1 MEGILIM
8 GGYISI
14 VVMIIVLLVLYYVI
28 QAAVTKGINNSIVG
42 KLLEGKDE
50 SLTVNELLNRYGK
63 IEEKK
68 KS

>member
-1 MEGILIM
+1 
-8 GGYISI
+8 
-14 VVMIIVLLVLYYVI
+14 MIIGLLVLYYVI

-50 SLTVNELLNRYGK
+50 SLSVNEILNKYGK
-63 IEEKK
+63 IEDNK

>member
-8 GGYISI
+8 EGFISI
-14 VVMIIVLLVLYYVI
+14 VFMIIGLLVLYYVI

-50 SLTVNELLNRYGK
+50 SLSVNELLNKYGK
-63 IEEKK
+63 IEENK

>member
-1 MEGILIM
+1 M

-14 VVMIIVLLVLYYVI
+14 MSMILGLLVLYYVI

-42 KLLEGKDE
+42 KLLEEKGE
-50 SLTVNELLNRYGK
+50 SLSISELLDKYGK
-63 IEEKK
+63 IEDKK

>member
-1 MEGILIM
+1 MEGF
-8 GGYISI
+8 ISI
-14 VVMIIVLLVLYYVI
+14 VFMIIGLLVLYYVI

-50 SLTVNELLNRYGK
+50 SLSVNELLNKYGK
-63 IEEKK
+63 IEENK